1 MNRSNNARCYIIAP
15 IHRESLWNTLY
26 METALEQVCTGCHV
40 VHPDDVARLSPLLH
54 RHINFQGRYAF
65 VLAEAVARGE
75 FRPLR
80 NPDECSEE
88 GE

>member
-1 MNRSNNARCYIIAP
+1 VR
-15 IHRESLWNTLY
+15 
-26 METALEQVCTGCHV
+26 TGDHL

-80 NPDECSEE
+80 NPDEFSEE